1 MVRAQRDVNT
11 MTVAGGVS
19 YGDHQEV
26 RDLALA
32 TSNDL
37 KYIKV
42 ALDRIE
48 LHMSTARA
56 EWTGREAVIIARID
70 ALEKKQDIQQGN
82 NEGLLRSAAIVSG
95 VLTFVGMF
103 LAIYISVVMR

>member
-1 MVRAQRDVNT
+1 MVRAQRDINT

-32 TSNDL
+32 TSQDL

-42 ALDRIE
+42 ALERIE
-48 LHMSTARA
+48 THMASARI
-56 EWTGREAVIIARID
+56 EWTGREAIVLQRID
-70 ALEKKQDIQQGN
+70 LLEKKCDIQQGN
-82 NEGLLRSAAIVSG
+82 TEGVLRSAAVVSG
-95 VLTFVGMF
+95 ILTLVGMF
-103 LAIYISVVMR
+103 IAIYISLVVR

>member
-1 MVRAQRDVNT
+1 MVRAQRDINT

-19 YGDHQEV
+19 YSDHQEV

-48 LHMSTARA
+48 THMSTARA
-56 EWTGREAVIIARID
+56 EWTVREAAVIQRID
-70 ALEKKQDIQQGN
+70 ALERKCDIQQGN
-82 NEGLLRSAAIVSG
+82 TEGVLRSAAVVSG
-95 VLTFVGMF
+95 ILTLVGMF
-103 LAIYISVVMR
+103 IAIYISLVVR

>member
-1 MVRAQRDVNT
+1 

-32 TSNDL
+32 TNNDL

-48 LHMSTARA
+48 QHMSQTRV
-56 EWTGREAVIIARID
+56 EWTSREALMIARID
-70 ALEKKQDIQQGN
+70 ALERKCDIQQGST
-82 NEGLLRSAAIVSG
+82 EGVLRSAAVVSG
-95 VLTFVGMF
+95 VLTLIGMF
-103 LAIYISVVMR
+103 LAVYISLVVR

>member
-1 MVRAQRDVNT
+1 MVRAQRDINT

-26 RDLALA
+26 RDMALA
-32 TSNDL
+32 TCQDL

-48 LHMSTARA
+48 GHMATARV
-56 EWTGREAVIIARID
+56 EWSGREAAVISRVD
-70 ALEKKQDIQQGN
+70 ALERKCDIQQGN
-82 NEGLLRSAAIVSG
+82 YEAYLRSAAVVSG
-95 VLTFVGMF
+95 VLTLVGMF
-103 LAIYISVVMR
+103 VAIFISVAVK

>member
-1 MVRAQRDVNT
+1 MVRAQRDINT

-19 YGDHQEV
+19 YTDHLEV

-32 TSNDL
+32 TSQDL

-48 LHMSTARA
+48 SHMSTARI
-56 EWTGREAVIIARID
+56 EWTGREAIALQRID
-70 ALEKKQDIQQGN
+70 QLEKKCDIQQGN
-82 NEGLLRSAAIVSG
+82 TEGVLRSAAVVSG
-95 VLTFVGMF
+95 ILTLIGMF
-103 LAIYISVVMR
+103 VAIYISVVMR